1 MTISPL
7 DPRVLIDVAS
17 RGMLGVVCFGAKP
30 RDASVDLILIE
41 LIRGVLKRSSEGDLT
56 MRSAR
61 AKNARTRCGKI
72 VVAQRFDAR
81 VQQALRA

>member
-56 MRSAR
+56 
-61 AKNARTRCGKI
+61 T
-72 VVAQRFDAR
+72 
-81 VQQALRA
+81 